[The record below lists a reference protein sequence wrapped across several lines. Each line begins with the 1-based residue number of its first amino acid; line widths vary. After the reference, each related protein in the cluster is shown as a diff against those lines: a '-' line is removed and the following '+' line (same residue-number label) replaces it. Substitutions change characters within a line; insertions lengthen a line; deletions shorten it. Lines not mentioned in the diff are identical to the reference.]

1 MPDAMGKMPV
11 QFRSAAMRHNA
22 STDARNAPGV
32 NNEDTASAIRL
43 FLRRALPTCNPLP
56 NRILTCMVSA
66 CAPRTPVAGVA
77 SRATTNLTA
86 IALD

>member
-1 MPDAMGKMPV
+1 
-11 QFRSAAMRHNA
+11 
-22 STDARNAPGV
+22 
-32 NNEDTASAIRL
+32 L

-77 SRATTNLTA
+77 SRAPTNLTA